1 MKGLA
6 TLMRLAKAEIDER
19 QRAVA
24 DIESRILGLETQA
37 AVDAANVE
45 AEARAAVSDPFAG
58 ATLGAFLQAARMR
71 RIDLDRRIGLLR
83 EEALVLRNGLNEAF
97 LELKRLELVAE
108 RFASEAER
116 AALLRENAE
125 LDEMA
130 IARHATG

>member
-24 DIESRILGLETQA
+24 EIESRILGLERQVA
-37 AVDAANVE
+37 IDAANVE
-45 AEARAAVSDPFAG
+45 GEQRAAMNDPFAG
-58 ATLGAFLQAARMR
+58 ATLGAYLQAAHAR
-71 RIDLDRRIGLLR
+71 RVDLERRIGLLR
-83 EEALVLRNGLNEAF
+83 GEAQSLRDGLNEAF

-108 RFASEAER
+108 RYASEAEKM
-116 AALLRENAE
+116 ALRRENAA